1 MSDKLTVGLDL
12 DKNLIEANITK
23 AISAAITT
31 ALGDTQTLV
40 NKAVEKILSSYVD
53 RDGKRCERGSY
64 RAMPYL
70 QYVAE
75 NCVTAAVQ
83 EQMKK
88 AIEDNKQAFE
98 DELKKALSNPKNR
111 KTISGR
117 FVEAML
123 NAASNS
129 WKMPVTVSFEVPKE
143 Y

>member
-1 MSDKLTVGLDL
+1 MSEKLTVGLDL

-31 ALGDTQTLV
+31 ALGDPQTLV
-40 NKAVEKILSSYVD
+40 NKAVEKILCSYVD
-53 RDGKRCERGSY
+53 RDGKTCDRSSY
-64 RAMPYL
+64 RAIPYL

-75 NCVTAAVQ
+75 NCVTSAIRA
-83 EQMKK
+83 QMEK
-88 AIEDNKQAFE
+88 AIKDNQQAFE
-98 DELKKALSNPKNR
+98 DELKKALSNPRIR
-111 KTISGR
+111 KDITGR